1 MDFVLYIQEKWEN
14 VSCQYSHLFYHEY
27 ILNCSSALLE
37 SRMYWFLILFHIYLK
52 LIHMIQLTVGTFK
65 SQNMHKALEVVI

>member
-37 SRMYWFLILFHIYLK
+37 SHMYWFLIYGSFPYLFKIDTHDSVDSWNI
-52 LIHMIQLTVGTFK
+52 
-65 SQNMHKALEVVI
+65 